1 VPKLLALW
9 KQLSDSLWFLPAVM
23 TLGGAVAALVLVRS
37 DAFVLGDTPAR
48 EFSWLF
54 AGTAEGARGM
64 LSAIT
69 SSIITVT
76 GVVFSVTIVALQ
88 LASQQ
93 FTPRILRQF
102 MSDRANQL
110 VLGVFIGTFTYTLLV
125 QRTVRSPEESADA
138 FVPSVAI
145 TMAVVFA
152 LVSIGFLIFFI
163 DHAARSIQANTIMA
177 RVTRETLDSFP
188 RVAQAD
194 DRDVAELPADVVPAA
209 EPAIVRAHR
218 SDYITG
224 LDYGRL
230 VELARRHDLLLGV
243 EHRVGAFVMEGV
255 PLLRVWGGASSAEA
269 VHGELR
275 DAYVFGPGRTP
286 HQDPEIGII
295 ELVDI
300 AVKALSPGIN
310 DPTTATMAIDRLGQ
324 LVRAIGSGRPAA
336 RARRDE
342 DGRIRLILPAYEFAH
357 MVGMAFDQIRHYG
370 VSNPTVAIKLVT
382 TMGAVAALVGER
394 ERPVLVDAIR
404 HTLAAAEAA
413 VQDPR
418 DLEHVRAAAVAAI
431 AESDDEGN
439 ATGSGHV
446 ETS

>member
-1 VPKLLALW
+1 MPKLLALW
-9 KQLSDSLWFLPAVM
+9 KRLTDSLWFFPAVM

-37 DAFVLGDTPAR
+37 DSFVLGDTPAS
-48 EFSWLF
+48 EIVWLF
-54 AGTAEGARGM
+54 AGTAEGARGV

-93 FTPRILRQF
+93 FTPRVLRQF

-125 QRTVRSPEESADA
+125 QRTVRSAEESGDA
-138 FVPSVAI
+138 FVPAVAI
-145 TMAVVFA
+145 TVAVVFA

-177 RVTRETLDSFP
+177 RVTRETLASFP
-188 RVAQAD
+188 HVAKAD
-194 DRDVAELPADVVPAA
+194 EQDVAELPADVVPDAA
-209 EPAIVRAHR
+209 PAVVRAHR
-218 SDYITG
+218 ADYITG
-224 LDYGRL
+224 LDHDRL
-230 VELARRHDLLLGV
+230 VELARRHDLLLRV

-255 PLLRVWGGASSAEA
+255 PLLHVWGDAPPEVAA
-269 VHGELR
+269 QLR
-275 DAYVFGPGRTP
+275 DAYVFGSGRTP

-310 DPTTATMAIDRLGQ
+310 DPTTAMMAIDRLGEV
-324 LVRAIGSGRPAA
+324 LMKIGTGRPAA
-336 RARRDE
+336 RARRD
-342 DGRIRLILPAYEFAH
+342 DAGTIRLLLPPYRFDEL
-357 MVGMAFDQIRHYG
+357 VGMAFDQIRHYG

-382 TMGAVAALVGER
+382 TMGAAATLVGER
-394 ERPVLVDAIR
+394 ERPVLRDAIR

-413 VQDPR
+413 VSDAR
-418 DLEHVRAAAVAAI
+418 DLQRVRAAAVAALGVPEE
-431 AESDDEGN
+431 AGN
-439 ATGSGHV
+439 ATGSGDA